1 MILDIL
7 LNKKNFLERK
17 NYFKIYNDASP
28 FPHIV
33 IDDFLEKD
41 FVNELHDE
49 SRRTLKNINVSN
61 NFTQKNKLACN
72 DWEIFGRNTFDFISF
87 LNSSI
92 FTKFLEDITGI
103 KGLISDPLL
112 EGGGIHSVSN
122 QGFLKMH
129 SDFNWHN
136 HLKLSRR
143 INILFY
149 LNKNWTRN
157 MKGELILSS
166 TNMKNY
172 KSIEPIFNR
181 LIIFN
186 TNDKSFH
193 GHPEKLNFPENY
205 PRTSFAVYYYTRNRP
220 FNEIARF
227 RSANT
232 KYIPFIKDD
241 INTEE
246 ISLKKKI
253 GYYLRR
259 FTPFG

>member
-1 MILDIL
+1 MILDII
-7 LNKKNFLERK
+7 LNKKNFLDRK
-17 NYFKIYNDASP
+17 NYFKKYNNASP

-33 IDDFLEKD
+33 IDDFLEKS

-49 SRRTLKNINVSN
+49 ARSTLKNIDVSN

-72 DWEIFGRNTFDFISF
+72 NWENFGRKSFDFISF

-92 FTKFLEDITGI
+92 FTKFLEDITDI

-172 KSIEPIFNR
+172 K
-181 LIIFN
+181 
-186 TNDKSFH
+186 
-193 GHPEKLNFPENY
+193 
-205 PRTSFAVYYYTRNRP
+205 
-220 FNEIARF
+220 
-227 RSANT
+227 
-232 KYIPFIKDD
+232 
-241 INTEE
+241 
-246 ISLKKKI
+246 
-253 GYYLRR
+253 
-259 FTPFG
+259 